1 MDYKKFDDQTLM
13 RLIARSQES
22 ALSELY
28 DRYSSLVYSMAL
40 NVVSDPAVA
49 EEITQDVFIRVW
61 DNAGIYK
68 AERAK
73 VVTWMA
79 SLTRHRSIDIL
90 RSLKVRPEGHSVPW
104 DTGVGEPSTYGANPN
119 HVEQEV
125 EFSQKR
131 QRIRSALS
139 TLPEEQREVLAYAYF
154 QGYTHREIAEVLNQ
168 PLGTIK
174 TRIRLA
180 MQKLRQLLVQEV
192 QADK

>member
-13 RLIARSQES
+13 RLIAQSQEN

-28 DRYSSLVYSMAL
+28 DRYRNLVYSMAL

-61 DNAGIYK
+61 DNAGIYQ

-79 SLTRHRSIDIL
+79 SLTRHRSIDVL
-90 RSLKVRPEGHSVPW
+90 RSLKVRPEGHSIPW
-104 DTGVGEPSTYGANPN
+104 DTGEGELSTYGANPN

-125 EFSQKR
+125 EISQKR
-131 QRIRSALS
+131 QRIRHALS

-154 QGYTHREIAEVLNQ
+154 QGYTHREIAEVLKQ
-168 PLGTIK
+168 PIGTIK

-180 MQKLRQLLVQEV
+180 MQKLRLLLEQEV
-192 QADK
+192 QPDK